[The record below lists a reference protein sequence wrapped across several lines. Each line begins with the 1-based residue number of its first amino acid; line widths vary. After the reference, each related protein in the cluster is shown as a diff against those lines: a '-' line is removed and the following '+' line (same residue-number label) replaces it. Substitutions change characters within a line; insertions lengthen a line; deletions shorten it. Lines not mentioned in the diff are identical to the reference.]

1 MYYVSA
7 FCIYLGVLFNNV
19 DTPFF
24 LCCSTKP
31 NAPSVASS
39 MYSGV
44 KLKGYLEFVSQIRK
58 NNTIPKIAMRNR
70 VVMPVLPLRRA
81 HSPEY
86 AIIAI
91 KNIWYPKLYEKK
103 PKRYF
108 PLYKTKSCKGV
119 RC

>member
-1 MYYVSA
+1 MNYVSA
-7 FCIYLGVLFNNV
+7 FCIYYGVLFNNV

-44 KLKGYLEFVSQIRK
+44 KLNGYRAFVSHIRK
-58 NNTIPKIAMRNR
+58 NSTIPKIAMRNR
-70 VVMPVLPLRRA
+70 VERSALPLRRA
-81 HSPEY
+81 CSPEY

-91 KNIWYPKLYEKK
+91 KNI
-103 PKRYF
+103 
-108 PLYKTKSCKGV
+108 
-119 RC
+119 